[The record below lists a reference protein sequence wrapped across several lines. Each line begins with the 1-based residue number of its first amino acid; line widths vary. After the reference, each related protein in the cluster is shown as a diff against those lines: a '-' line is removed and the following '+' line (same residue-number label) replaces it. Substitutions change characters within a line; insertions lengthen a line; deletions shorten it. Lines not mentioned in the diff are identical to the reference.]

1 MYKMEPLLPQEH
13 SDLTAL
19 SNLKY
24 LIIVHMKHHKHGLNH
39 KSLNGTEELSASNK
53 WDMILLC
60 VITNIT
66 ITQQSKEFIHFFN
79 QINLHLI

>member
-39 KSLNGTEELSASNK
+39 KSLNGTEEL
-53 WDMILLC
+53 
-60 VITNIT
+60 
-66 ITQQSKEFIHFFN
+66 
-79 QINLHLI
+79 